1 MVLEILSP
9 ATFNVLSPQTRAT
22 QEGLKSEL
30 DTMTVGR
37 CSVQDMVTYTAITVA
52 ISPFVWMHSAP

>member
-1 MVLEILSP
+1 MGGTRRTEADMVLEILSP

-30 DTMTVGR
+30 DTMTVGLLGPR
-37 CSVQDMVTYTAITVA
+37 HGHIRLLL
-52 ISPFVWMHSAP
+52 